1 MQYDPAFVCLRPIL
15 ADPERGRLHQL
26 ARQYPLQRF
35 RQDVR
40 NYEEM
45 AVDFVYTSARI
56 EGNTYDRIDT
66 DNLLRL
72 GVTAGGKRYSDAV
85 MLLNLRE
92 GFTRVMGVESSTVL
106 DLDYLADLHKLLM
119 RDLLPAHEQGLVR
132 TSGVQIGGTS
142 YSPPDEPGRL
152 RTEVRA
158 ILETACL
165 YEDPFERAI
174 YLHCNLAYLQYF
186 RDGNKRTARLMQTAA
201 LVQGGQLPLFFK
213 DTLIDV
219 YQRAVLDYYET
230 GDYSPYVSFFLR
242 NYEQVIDGL
251 RGAPVRPDSA
261 EEAEEMARRLAR
273 LSRLQGQEG
282 PAGLFWALTQEA
294 LASGLSIEALNWPD
308 IERRTMVQSIARHG
322 HDPAGV
328 AEVLCRYSPGC
339 ATAQKQQDLRD
350 DLRRLAPELQALWAA
365 HPQGKPSSP

>member
-92 GFTRVMGVESSTVL
+92 GFARVMGAESSTVL
-106 DLDYLADLHKLLM
+106 DLDYLADLHTLLM

-328 AEVLCRYSPGC
+328 AEVLCRHSPGS

-365 HPQGKPSSP
+365 RPEGKPSSS